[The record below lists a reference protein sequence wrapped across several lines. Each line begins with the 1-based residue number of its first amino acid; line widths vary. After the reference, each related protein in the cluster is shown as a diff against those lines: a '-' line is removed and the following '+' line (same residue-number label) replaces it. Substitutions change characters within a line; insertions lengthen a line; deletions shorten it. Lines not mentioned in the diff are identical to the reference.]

1 MQTYFDK
8 HPASAI
14 YLLVDV
20 SSSTG
25 SEAIRSEMQ
34 KDYAAVL
41 SAWASTSGLL
51 RGDAIG
57 SDVLNASTTPIR
69 GAIPPP
75 DSIMSDEE
83 THQKK
88 EVAPAVSAA
97 RKQFDQVLAGP
108 ASNRTEI
115 LNALSVAARVLDSGE
130 AKEAKRKVLVIFSD
144 MVEESQLYNFHRD
157 ELSDTRISAIIAAE
171 RAGGRLPDLKGVRVW
186 KAGASTL
193 NVSDVKQRQIQKF
206 WVQYFAATGAEMN
219 PAHYGASLVDF
230 SLN

>member
-1 MQTYFDK
+1 MRTTAAVLALTAILLPCGCGVRNYFDER
-8 HPASAI
+8 PAAAI
-14 YLLVDV
+14 YVLVDV

-25 SEAIRSEMQ
+25 SEGIRSQMQ

-51 RGDAIG
+51 RGDVIG
-57 SDVLNASTTPIR
+57 SDVLNASTVPIR
-69 GAIPPP
+69 GDIPAPNNV
-75 DSIMSDEE
+75 MSDEE

-88 EVAPAVSAA
+88 EVVPAVAAA
-97 RKQFDQVLAGP
+97 RKQFEQVLAGP
-108 ASNRTEI
+108 SSDRTEI

-144 MVEESQLYNFHRD
+144 MVEESQLYNFRRD
-157 ELSDTRISAIIAAE
+157 ELSDKRISAIIAAE
-171 RAGGRLPDLKGVRVW
+171 RASGRLPDLNGVHVW

-193 NVSDVKQRQIQKF
+193 NVSD
-206 WVQYFAATGAEMN
+206 
-219 PAHYGASLVDF
+219 HYGASLVDF